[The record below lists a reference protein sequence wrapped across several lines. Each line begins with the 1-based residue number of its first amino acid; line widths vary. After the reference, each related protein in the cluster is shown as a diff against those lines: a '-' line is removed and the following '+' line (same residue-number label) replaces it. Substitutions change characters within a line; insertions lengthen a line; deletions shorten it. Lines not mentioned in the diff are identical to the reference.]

1 MGTQI
6 LLGLRKLLQC
16 GNSRQAIHS
25 ESKLP
30 SPISIQ
36 KHRGKTK
43 NGLDK
48 GRNEKKLYGAIFIA
62 ESNSET
68 TTRRC
73 MKYGKNKIQTIGCTV
88 HGCKETHKPE
98 KLYHEEQKNHRDRE

>member
-1 MGTQI
+1 MGNQI

-16 GNSRQAIHS
+16 GNSRQTIHS
-25 ESKLP
+25 DSKLP

-36 KHRGKTK
+36 KHKGKTK

-48 GRNEKKLYGAIFIA
+48 GRNENGAICVA
-62 ESNSET
+62 ESNSQT
-68 TTRRC
+68 TTGRC
-73 MKYGKNKIQTIGCTV
+73 MKYGKNEIQTIGCTV